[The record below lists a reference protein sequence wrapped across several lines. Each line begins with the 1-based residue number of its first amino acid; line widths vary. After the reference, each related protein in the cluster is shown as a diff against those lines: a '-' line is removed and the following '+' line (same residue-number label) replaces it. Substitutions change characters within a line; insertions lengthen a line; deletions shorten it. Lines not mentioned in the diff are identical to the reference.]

1 MAVCV
6 KNKEELE
13 NSLVKTIRIVCRNHI
28 KNSQTVESVEGL
40 FGVTIK
46 GGHTFLFNIKEI
58 RTSTPE
64 KLKERDTATEQE
76 ETHST
81 SLDVKAPASLSTCSV
96 SPSSVFVKDS
106 YPKKETLLKE
116 QNRAIGKQD
125 SDTISSC
132 VSASASLSTNLVTP
146 NQAIPKDS
154 SPIKDALVKT
164 STPLSTRSVSPSKS
178 VPRDS
183 NRTAETLIKEE
194 NKANINQE
202 TKSTPSKSSNNNAAV
217 SLSARSLS
225 PNRAFLRDSSPIKDQ
240 LTNSSFTVIGR
251 GTIIQIPEK
260 GDNETL
266 PVGASPAFHEKYD
279 HVNPE
284 KRRSSTPK
292 RPIDRQTAAADGQ
305 QVFIL
310 LF

>member
-64 KLKERDTATEQE
+64 RLKERNTATEQE
-76 ETHST
+76 ETYST

-125 SDTISSC
+125 SDTISS
-132 VSASASLSTNLVTP
+132 STNLVSP

-260 GDNETL
+260 DDNETL
-266 PVGASPAFHEKYD
+266 PVGASPAFHDKYD

-305 QVFIL
+305 QVCIL
-310 LF
+310 FF